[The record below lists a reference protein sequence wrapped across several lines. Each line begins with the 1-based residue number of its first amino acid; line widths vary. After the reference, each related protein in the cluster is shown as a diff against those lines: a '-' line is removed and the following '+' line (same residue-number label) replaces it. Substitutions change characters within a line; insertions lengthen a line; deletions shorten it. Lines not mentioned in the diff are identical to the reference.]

1 MKIHLATV
9 SNPFFLSIGCFLVAW
24 FVVLA
29 TDQYSLPPVAR
40 DRYRR
45 KRTMSQ
51 LVCDEVLRLPIV
63 LLVFALFFSFSWRPL
78 YAAAGTISFFV
89 IFTGISRAKFQ
100 FIREPLL
107 FTDLALVID
116 VFKHKEIFYATW
128 LNVVFWIAAPLY
140 VFGATALFMIFE
152 PSILPATMQLA
163 DISGFVFLL
172 ALPGLLLFIRPYR
185 LNMSMA
191 VQRVFG
197 HDDIR
202 TIVMRLGTFAAI
214 AYHFQMWLGRQR
226 QMTPARPVQ
235 NPEGFATE
243 GDRESSEKAGPPL
256 CVVWQ
261 SESFVDMRHFGVS
274 DIELPHL
281 DELRQRS
288 TEWGRLHSVFEG
300 GYTLRT
306 EFSVL
311 SGLSPD
317 QIGPDASYPY
327 LRAKDYSEVAWPNW
341 FRRHGWS
348 THFVHPYDRK
358 FFARHRAMPHLGFET
373 LTMLDAF
380 DHDHRVDGHYV
391 TDRKLADRVL
401 TLSDSCASDK
411 GQFIFAASME
421 NHGPWLPGRFGDAKT
436 ALDIYLGILG
446 RSDAALGHLA
456 KELDRLE
463 RPVWLLFYGDHVP
476 ILKSFADPFPDHRTD
491 YLVVPL
497 ARAAARAPI
506 ARAEREKSP
515 WNLISDL
522 VTRVHGIEM
531 PSAPTFDLSVG
542 PQRV

>member
-1 MKIHLATV
+1 MGLASV
-9 SNPFFLSIGCFLVAW
+9 YGPLFLSVACIL
-24 FVVLA
+24 FASIVVIA
-29 TDQYSLPPVAR
+29 ADACGLPAAAR
-40 DRYRR
+40 AQYRR
-45 KRTMSQ
+45 KRGPAQ
-51 LVCDEVLRLPIV
+51 HLADHLIRLGVVLW
-63 LLVFALFFSFSWRPL
+63 VFAVFFSFSWRPL
-78 YAAAGTISFFV
+78 YAAAGTISVFV

-107 FTDLALVID
+107 FSDIALVFD
-116 VFKHKEIFYATW
+116 VFKHKDIFYATW
-128 LNVVFWIAAPLY
+128 LNVIFWIVAPLY
-140 VFGATALFMIFE
+140 VFGASALFMIFE
-152 PSILPATMQLA
+152 PSILPATMQLEDVA
-163 DISGFVFLL
+163 GFI
-172 ALPGLLLFIRPYR
+172 ALTASPCLLLFVRAYR
-185 LNMSMA
+185 QRMSLI
-191 VQRVFG
+191 VQKMFG
-197 HDDIR
+197 TDDIR
-202 TIVMRLGTFAAI
+202 TIVMRLGTFTAI
-214 AYHFQMWLGRQR
+214 AYHYQMWLGRQR
-226 QMTPARPVQ
+226 QVTAARPVE

-243 GDRESSEKAGPPL
+243 GDRLSDEKAGPPL

-274 DIELPHL
+274 DVKLPHL
-281 DELRQRS
+281 DELRQRAA
-288 TEWGRLHSVFEG
+288 EWGRLDSIFEG

-311 SGLSPD
+311 SGLSPA

-391 TDRKLADRVL
+391 TDRKLTDRVL
-401 TLSDSCASDK
+401 SLSDGCTSEK

-421 NHGPWLPGRFGDAKT
+421 NHGPWLPGRFGSADT

-456 KELDRLE
+456 SQLDQLE

-522 VTRVHGIEM
+522 VTRVHGLEM
-531 PSAPTFDLSVG
+531 PPAPGFDLSVG
-542 PQRV
+542 PRHV